1 MLKILIFTAV
11 SSIFAAAFS
20 EITAKEIS
28 AAIVPELKVVGVL
41 GQSVNITCK
50 SERDY
55 KLRSCRWERLN
66 TGVNRYFININ
77 SHGISEGGLEEFH
90 AAMWE
95 CFLIGKP
102 VDHSWIGRLT
112 VELTRFEPYFLN
124 TADFNITY
132 DEASSAAQ
140 NITCCVANAAKIPV
154 HFQLDFGN
162 DTFSKYDLIR
172 KEKDITCA
180 TTTYKFFPQNNENED
195 SYIQIKDNEKYAMTY
210 VSLEGDNYRATVK
223 VKNVNEEDLNRKF
236 KLRISNAH
244 GDKELSFQIVSP
256 DPGDESDTYWLMILI
271 GIGAMILCLVF
282 FAVLFVIIS
291 KKLNSGG
298 YAPTVVRYSN
308 QANRD
313 SEIATVNS
321 VGRT

>member
-1 MLKILIFTAV
+1 M
-11 SSIFAAAFS
+11 SI
-20 EITAKEIS
+20 K
-28 AAIVPELKVVGVL
+28 K
-41 GQSVNITCK
+41 
-50 SERDY
+50 
-55 KLRSCRWERLN
+55 
-66 TGVNRYFININ
+66 
-77 SHGISEGGLEEFH
+77 LEEFH

-180 TTTYKFFPQNNENED
+180 TTTYKFFPQNNGKLLTCIVVYNHTLERLNNTSVRIDVKCIKIAPQISTHSPVQTLNDSTAYATIEFSSNPKSQLEWYVTPAAENED

-210 VSLEGDNYRATVK
+210 VSLKGDNYRATVK

-256 DPGDESDTYWLMILI
+256 DPGDESGKKWNY
-271 GIGAMILCLVF
+271 
-282 FAVLFVIIS
+282 FVIKI
-291 KKLNSGG
+291 
-298 YAPTVVRYSN
+298 
-308 QANRD
+308 
-313 SEIATVNS
+313 
-321 VGRT
+321 